1 MRSVKDAQIFRA
13 KRIVSPAD
21 IDMLGH
27 ASNIAVVR
35 WIQDVAVA
43 HSAAL
48 GLGFEAYRRI
58 GGVFVIVRH
67 EIDYLRPAL
76 SGDTLEMRT
85 WIGSLMAAK
94 CGRATEVA
102 RLGDGELV
110 ARALTTWGFVE
121 LATGRPKRMP
131 DEVRAALLPGVAL
144 RTPPGALSMTQ
155 DGRDESQ
162 R

>member
-1 MRSVKDAQIFRA
+1 MRRVKDAQIFRA
-13 KRIVSPAD
+13 RRIVSPAD

-35 WIQDVAVA
+35 WIQDAAVA

-48 GLGFEAYRRI
+48 GLSFEAYRRL

-76 SGDTLEMRT
+76 SGDALEART
-85 WIGSLMAAK
+85 WIASLMAAK
-94 CGRATEVA
+94 CTRATEIA
-102 RLGDGELV
+102 RAVDGELV
-110 ARALTTWGFVE
+110 ARAQTTWGFVE
-121 LATGRPKRMP
+121 LTTGRPKRVP
-131 DEVRAALLPGVAL
+131 DEVRAALVPSVAL
-144 RTPPGALSMTQ
+144 RTPPAALSITH
-155 DGRDESQ
+155 DGCDESQ